1 MAKKRQDNNDLNR
14 SLAMSV
20 ALHVAVIIL
29 FILGSTMTVLKVS
42 GGGGGAIDAV
52 MLDPGTLTQTANQQT
67 DKQKELEAQRKAEEL
82 KAKQEAEKKRLEE
95 ERVKKEVEQA
105 KQEEEIRK
113 AAAERKAAEAAEQA
127 RIKQE
132 QDEKAKQQ
140 AEDAQKIAEAKKA
153 EEARLAAEKV
163 KAEEAKKVEE
173 ARKAEQAK
181 KEEEIRKAA
190 EVKKAAEAKKAAE
203 QKAQQQANT
212 NDVNSLLDDLVG
224 SPPPSS
230 QRGSGTSTGV
240 GSGARE
246 GQINEYVSQI
256 KSAIERHLNDYHLY
270 KGKTCDLKIT
280 LAKDGGRLINATIV
294 KGDSALCQ
302 LALSA
307 ALEVNIPK
315 PPSAAVY
322 EAVKNAILVFEPK

>member
-1 MAKKRQDNNDLNR
+1 VAKKRQNNNDLNR

-42 GGGGGAIDAV
+42 GGGGGAIEAV

-113 AAAERKAAEAAEQA
+113 AAAERKAAEQA

-153 EEARLAAEKV
+153 EEAR
-163 KAEEAKKVEE
+163 
-173 ARKAEQAK
+173 KAEQAK
-181 KEEEIRKAA
+181 KEEEIRKAAEAKRVATEKADAERKAA